1 VTAKIRASRAAGAA
15 LVILALA
22 AGLALAASGLAGAQE
37 PGAAAP
43 APATLYHRLGG
54 YDSLAVLTDDFIGRL
69 AKDRSLSRIF
79 PASNAES
86 MGRFRQHL
94 LDQLCAASGGPCL
107 YVGRDMKT
115 AHRGLGI
122 GEADWAATVGL
133 LIASLD
139 RHGIAP
145 KEKDEVL
152 AIVAGL
158 KKGIVEKP

>member
-1 VTAKIRASRAAGAA
+1 MSARIGNRRSAGAA
-15 LVILALA
+15 FVILALA
-22 AGLALAASGLAGAQE
+22 AGLPLAASGLAGAQE
-37 PGAAAP
+37 PGGAAQ
-43 APATLYHRLGG
+43 APATLYRRLGG

-69 AKDRSLSRIF
+69 AKDRSLARVF
-79 PASNAES
+79 PASNPES
-86 MGRFRQHL
+86 MGRIRQHL

-122 GEADWAATVGL
+122 GEADWAATVGH

-139 RHGIAP
+139 RRGIAQ

-158 KKGIVEKP
+158 KKGIVERP

>member
-1 VTAKIRASRAAGAA
+1 MTAKIRTLRSAGAA

-22 AGLALAASGLAGAQE
+22 AGLPLAASNLAGAQE

-43 APATLYHRLGG
+43 APATLYRRLGG

-69 AKDRSLSRIF
+69 VRDRSLSRF
-79 PASNAES
+79 FSGASEEAK
-86 MGRFRQHL
+86 GRIRQHL

-122 GEADWAATVGL
+122 GEADWAATVGH